1 MMDGIF
7 ENGEIV
13 RFTDHSRYRGAM
25 GTVKGIC
32 NDYDGIEYY
41 VLVDGDDDIYNYYV
55 EHGDYLKWV
64 SPEELEPDKLELSF
78 KPAFQ
83 IGDVVNTPNG
93 IETVR
98 EIIITNISGTTEYI
112 YETSPLDSD
121 NKVNRYHIT
130 SLEFLYHDPIWED
143 YFVNLVQDSLPEWR
157 GEIYNLEAFI
167 HYGFEDTIFDNN
179 YQNDTLP
186 PDIMKYIL
194 EEYTVGGRINAVLA
208 SKKNRR
214 EIEKVLNIK
223 PKQLDE
229 ISNSITIKIDDRNIG
244 EIDLNY
250 KKKISNKRKF
260 QFTEL
265 ELSAASEIDK
275 LDSLLGQPRKHFPI
289 EMTNSQIMKSIKEAY
304 KTAQKI
310 SKRQVRNSYI
320 TKYVLYNK
328 VEPVKG
334 STLYE
339 GVSKNG
345 LTIRFRY
352 NFDYNVIETAYPVIL
367 NGNND
372 KHHDP

>member
-1 MMDGIF
+1 MLEGIF
-7 ENGEIV
+7 EEGDIV

-25 GTVKGIC
+25 GTVKGIAS
-32 NDYDGIEYY
+32 DYDGIEYY
-41 VLVDGDDDIYNYYV
+41 VLVDGDDDIYNYHV

-64 SPEELEPDKLELSF
+64 SPEELEPDELELSF

-121 NKVNRYHIT
+121 DKVNRYHIT

-143 YFVNLVQDSLPEWR
+143 YFMNLVQDSLPEWR
-157 GEIYNLEAFI
+157 GEIYNLKAFDY
-167 HYGFEDTIFDNN
+167 YGFEDITFDND

-229 ISNSITIKIDDRNIG
+229 IRNSIKIKINDRNKG
-244 EIDLNY
+244 EIDLDY

-265 ELSAASEIDK
+265 EVLAASEISK
-275 LDSLLGQPRKHFPI
+275 LDSLHDQPRNHFPI
-289 EMTNSQIMKSIKEAY
+289 EMTNSQIMKSVKEAY
-304 KTAQKI
+304 KAAHKI

-334 STLYE
+334 SILYE
-339 GVSKNG
+339 GISKNG

-352 NFDYNVIETAYPVIL
+352 NFDYNVIEIAYPVIE
-367 NGNND
+367 ND
-372 KHHDP
+372 NVINEKF